1 MAAII
6 TDQIRILNAKTFLK
20 EITDP
25 DKSYYVFVGLTNP
38 FDYDIRWDINPPPPK
53 DSFEQENT
61 YWDTMVSLKRVKNE
75 DVKQVIRRIDWTS
88 AIIYDMY
95 RNNIDRTNRASQSD
109 ATSLYSSNYYV
120 MNSDYRVYICLQNG
134 SDPENPNGRPS
145 LDEPRFTDLEP
156 RAAGSSGDGYIW
168 KYLYTISPAD
178 VIKFDSTNYI
188 PVPRD
193 WETYS
198 DASPIRSNAI
208 NGGQLKTIV
217 IQDRGQNLGQPNV
230 VYPRVPIKGDGDG
243 ALATI
248 VVNNNS
254 QVESITVSNGG
265 NGYTFG
271 TVDLEAGGFPTGE
284 GRDPVFEVVIPPKG
298 GHGYDIYRELGAST
312 VLVYSRIENDNQDP
326 DFIIGNEIS
335 RIGIV
340 ANPESFGTNSVLT
353 KDKASSVNAIKF
365 ATGSYE
371 TANFPADTIITQ
383 TVGLGSTAVGRV
395 ISFDKV
401 TGVLKYWQDK
411 TKTGFNTDGSSNPS
425 AEYGFYLNKFTSN
438 PQNLNEINGG
448 SFNIVGQNSTVAIDT
463 SFGSLLNPGISTVIN
478 NRNYFLGQTFIKGI
492 SDPEVKK
499 YSGDIIYVDNRPPI
513 TRSQNQKEDIKV
525 ILQF

>member
-20 EITDP
+20 EVTDP
-25 DKSYYVFVGLTNP
+25 DKSYYVFVGLPNP
-38 FDYDIRWDINPPPPK
+38 FDYDLDWDVSPPSPK
-53 DSFEQENT
+53 DSFEQENS
-61 YWDTMVSLKRVKNE
+61 YWDSMISLKRIKNE
-75 DVKQVIRRIDWTS
+75 DVKQVIRRIDWVSGIT
-88 AIIYDMY
+88 YDMY
-95 RNNIDRTNRASQSD
+95 RNNIDRNNLASQSG

-134 SDPENPNGRPS
+134 SDPENPKGKPS

-156 RAAGSSGDGYIW
+156 RSAGPSGDGYIW
-168 KYLYTISPAD
+168 KYLYTISPSD

-193 WETYS
+193 WETNS
-198 DASPIRSNAI
+198 DSAFIRSNAT
-208 NGGQLKTIV
+208 NGGQIKTIV
-217 IQDRGQNLGQPNV
+217 IKNRGQNLGLPNQ
-230 VYPRVPIKGDGDG
+230 VYPRIPIKGDGEG

-265 NGYTFG
+265 SGYTFG
-271 TVDLEAGGFPTGE
+271 TVDLREGGFPVDE
-284 GRDPVFEVVIPPKG
+284 GINPIFEVVIPPKG

-312 VLVYSRIENDNQDP
+312 ILMYSRIENDIQDP

-335 RIGIV
+335 RVGVV
-340 ANPESFGTNSVLT
+340 ANPMEYGSDTVLT
-353 KDKASSVNAIKF
+353 KDKATCLGAIKF
-365 ATGSYE
+365 PRGSYE
-371 TANFPADTIITQ
+371 SASFPSDSIITQ
-383 TVGLGSTAVGRV
+383 TVGLGSTAIGRV
-395 ISFDKV
+395 ISFDRV

-411 TKTGFNTDGSSNPS
+411 TMAGFNTVDGSANPS
-425 AEYGFYLNKFTSN
+425 SKYGFYLNKFTAS
-438 PQNLNEINGG
+438 PTTGGNLNI
-448 SFNIVGQNSTVAIDT
+448 IGQNSTVAIDT
-463 SFGSLLNPGISTVIN
+463 SFGSLLSPGISTVIN
-478 NRNYFLGQTFIKGI
+478 NRTYFLGQTFIKGLA
-492 SDPEVKK
+492 DPEVKK